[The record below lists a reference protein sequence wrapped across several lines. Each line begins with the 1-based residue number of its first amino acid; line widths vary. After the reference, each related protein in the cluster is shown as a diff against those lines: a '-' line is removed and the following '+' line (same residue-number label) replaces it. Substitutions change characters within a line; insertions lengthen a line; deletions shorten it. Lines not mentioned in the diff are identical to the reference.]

1 MRSKL
6 TSEDN
11 GRTFVLIL
19 DQGEEAFAAVT
30 AFANGHAINAASV
43 VAIGAIESAEVGWF
57 DPATKCYSP
66 ISVAEQCEVLSLLGG
81 T

>member
-6 TSEDN
+6 ASEDD

-30 AFANGHAINAASV
+30 AFANAQAINAASFA
-43 VAIGAIESAEVGWF
+43 AIDWRS
-57 DPATKCYSP
+57 
-66 ISVAEQCEVLSLLGG
+66 
-81 T
+81 